1 MKKKK
6 LKKEIRKTFKK
17 MKKFFKKL
25 PPNQKKIFYEFLDD
39 EIQPLFLEVVSGC
52 DEELSTNKPIYY

>member
-25 PPNQKKIFYEFLDD
+25 PPNQKKIFYEFLD

-52 DEELSTNKPIYY
+52 DEELSINKPIYY

>member
-17 MKKFFKKL
+17 MKKLFEKL
-25 PPNQKKIFYEFLDD
+25 PPKQKKIFYEFLDD
-39 EIQPLFLEVVSGC
+39 EIQPLFLEVVGG
-52 DEELSTNKPIYY
+52 